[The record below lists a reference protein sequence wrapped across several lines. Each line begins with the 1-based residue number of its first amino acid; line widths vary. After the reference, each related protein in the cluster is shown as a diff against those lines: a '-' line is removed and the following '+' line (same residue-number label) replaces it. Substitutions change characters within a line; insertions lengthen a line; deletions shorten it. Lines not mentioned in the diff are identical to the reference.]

1 MSKVKIHEILKRL
14 TDERGLNMKDLS
26 KAVGIP
32 HSTLATYF
40 AGKKATYQAEHLIA
54 LSEFFQVSTDFLLI
68 GKASTTKSLNGLKTA
83 QLFSG
88 WVKVKIERAIPDGNE
103 GGSQ

>member
-14 TDERGLNMKDLS
+14 ADERGLNMKDLS

-54 LSEFFQVSTDFLLI
+54 LAEFFNVTTDFILT
-68 GKASTTKSLNGLKTA
+68 GKPSSTTKSLNALKTEN
-83 QLFSG
+83 LFSG
-88 WVKVKIERAIPDGNE
+88 WVRIKVERAIPDDE
-103 GGSQ
+103 GGSK